1 MVGKFLD
8 CGAYSL
14 RRVASLRERGCRAVE
29 LRFERYQDGGYG
41 LGFGMVL
48 GNDSALGRF
57 NFSPASDW
65 LVVLQHSVIYN
76 VTVVVGDSVVA
87 FACVADVDGV
97 SEVVG

>member
-1 MVGKFLD
+1 MVGN
-8 CGAYSL
+8 A
-14 RRVASLRERGCRAVE
+14 VTLREEVVHPTSLSTFLFILHVFC
-29 LRFERYQDGGYG
+29 
-41 LGFGMVL
+41 
-48 GNDSALGRF
+48 RF